1 MQDNSVYKIEKSFL
15 KDFKL
20 CKVLRLRAL
29 FRNMSFAII
38 ILPNG
43 PCIFFILPFH
53 ALVKASESCCRKKHI
68 LIFFVCVIQSWKEIQ
83 KQPPRGVPRKR
94 CFENMQQIYRR
105 TPMSKCDF
113 SKVALHFCMGVLLK
127 ICCIFS
133 EHFFVRTPLCGCFWK
148 YQLEVKYWAC
158 FSQER
163 WVFPGMKITRKRVVS
178 YG

>member
-1 MQDNSVYKIEKSFL
+1 MKMQDNGVYKIEKSFL

-94 CFENMQQIYRR
+94 CFENMQQMYRR
-105 TPMSKCDF
+105 TPMPKCSF
-113 SKVALHFCMGVLLK
+113 NKVAK
-127 ICCIFS
+127 
-133 EHFFVRTPLCGCFWK
+133 
-148 YQLEVKYWAC
+148 QLYWNH
-158 FSQER
+158 SSS
-163 WVFPGMKITRKRVVS
+163 WVFSCKFAVYFQNPCS
-178 YG
+178 